1 MIVLGH
7 RSDEVA
13 AAIRTS
19 GATRIVLNPDY
30 RQGQATSLR
39 VGLEAMAEDSQAAV
53 VILGDQPAVDTGKVE
68 AVVSSYLES
77 ASPVVQA
84 TYGGRPGHPVLFD
97 RSTWSNLLAID
108 GDRGAR
114 DLLKMHPEWIRTVEL
129 GGQVPADL
137 DTWED
142 YERLKELWEAR

>member
-1 MIVLGH
+1 VIVLGH

-53 VILGDQPAVDTGKVE
+53 VILGDQPAVDTGKVG

-97 RSTWSNLLAID
+97 RSTWSDLLAID

-129 GGQVPADL
+129 GGEVPADL

-142 YERLKELWEAR
+142 YDRLKELWAAR